1 MFKFFVEWRQGEKEK
16 TEKFFISP
24 KYLSHFNLK
33 VLFQLF
39 YFDGLFRKEA
49 ICMQN
54 VVKCKVPFRKNYRI

>member
-33 VLFQLF
+33 VQFQLF
-39 YFDGLFRKEA
+39 HFDEFYGQWD
-49 ICMQN
+49 ICIHN
-54 VVKCKVPFRKNYRI
+54 VIK